1 MTTAQDDSPFPC
13 EQADGTGGTGPPAAP
28 AAAGIAETVGRVL
41 AMAAAATSPSRPG
54 DTTEI
59 EAITDAMIRLL
70 VGTPLRSDGQ
80 LTIKSLAQEAG
91 LKRNKL
97 THKHT
102 GLKDLF
108 YALVRMQDTRPR
120 LVDDLKKTNDE
131 LQHKLTR
138 LRAERDRLRTDV
150 QQLVRVV
157 HVLEVENQQLRE
169 AAGSDGVVR
178 VLPVQHRPSDR

>member
-1 MTTAQDDSPFPC
+1 MTTAPDDAPAPTGQDSNSDS
-13 EQADGTGGTGPPAAP
+13 ADAAALP

-41 AMAAAATSPSRPG
+41 AMAAAAASPSRPG
-54 DTTEI
+54 DAAEI

-80 LTIKSLAQEAG
+80 LTIKSLAQEAD

-108 YALVRMQDTRPR
+108 YALVRMQDARPKV
-120 LVDDLKKTNDE
+120 VDDLKRKNDE
-131 LQHKLTR
+131 LQHQLTR
-138 LRAERDRLRTDV
+138 LRAEHNQLRTDF
-150 QQLVRVV
+150 QQLVRVL
-157 HVLEVENQQLRE
+157 HVLEAENQQLRQS
-169 AAGSDGVVR
+169 AGSDGVVR
-178 VLPVQHRPSDR
+178 VLPVQHQPKG

>member
-1 MTTAQDDSPFPC
+1 MTTAQDDAPAPTGQDSDS
-13 EQADGTGGTGPPAAP
+13 ADAAAPPASV
-28 AAAGIAETVGRVL
+28 GIAETVGRVL
-41 AMAAAATSPSRPG
+41 AMAAAAASPSRPG
-54 DTTEI
+54 DAAEI

-108 YALVRMQDTRPR
+108 YALVRMQDARPKV
-120 LVDDLKKTNDE
+120 VDDLKRKNDE
-131 LQHKLTR
+131 LQHKLSR
-138 LRAERDRLRTDV
+138 LRAEHNQLRTDF

-157 HVLEVENQQLRE
+157 HVLEIENQQLRQS
-169 AAGSDGVVR
+169 AGSDGVVR
-178 VLPVQHRPSDR
+178 VLPVQHQPQDR

>member
-1 MTTAQDDSPFPC
+1 M
-13 EQADGTGGTGPPAAP
+13 
-28 AAAGIAETVGRVL
+28 L
-41 AMAAAATSPSRPG
+41 AMAAAAASPQRPG
-54 DTTEI
+54 DTAEI
-59 EAITDAMIRLL
+59 ETITDAMIRLL

-108 YALVRMQDTRPR
+108 YALVRMQGAQPK
-120 LVDDLKKTNDE
+120 VADDLKRKNDE
-131 LQHKLTR
+131 LQQKL
-138 LRAERDRLRTDV
+138 ARLRTERDQLRTDF

-157 HVLEVENQQLRE
+157 HVLEVENRQLRE
-169 AAGSDGVVR
+169 SASRDGVIR
-178 VLPVQHRPSDR
+178 VLPLQHQPSARSICRPRSGPNHLSIESDS

>member
-1 MTTAQDDSPFPC
+1 MTTAQDNAPAHDEQDSGSTDHQT
-13 EQADGTGGTGPPAAP
+13 EP

-41 AMAAAATSPSRPG
+41 AMAATAASPSRPG
-54 DTTEI
+54 DTAEI
-59 EAITDAMIRLL
+59 EAITDAMVRLL

-80 LTIKSLAQEAG
+80 LTIKSLAEEAG

-108 YALVRMQDTRPR
+108 YALVRMQDARPKV
-120 LVDDLKKTNDE
+120 VDSLKRKNDE
-131 LQHKLTR
+131 LTQKLTR
-138 LRAERDRLRTDV
+138 LRTEHDQLGTDL
-150 QQLVRVV
+150 QQLARVV

-169 AAGSDGVVR
+169 SASSDGVGR
-178 VLPVQHRPSDR
+178 ASPRDGAGRHR

>member
-1 MTTAQDDSPFPC
+1 MTTAQDDSPARV
-13 EQADGTGGTGPPAAP
+13 EQADGTDDHATP

-41 AMAAAATSPSRPG
+41 AMAAAAASPSRPG
-54 DTTEI
+54 DTAEI

-70 VGTPLRSDGQ
+70 VGAPLHSDGQ
-80 LTIKSLAQEAG
+80 LTIKSLAEEAG

-108 YALVRMQDTRPR
+108 YALVRMQDMRPKVADNLQR
-120 LVDDLKKTNDE
+120 TNDE
-131 LQHKLTR
+131 LQQKLTR
-138 LRAERDRLRTDV
+138 LRAERDRLRADV

-178 VLPVQHRPSDR
+178 VLPVQYRPSDP

>member
-1 MTTAQDDSPFPC
+1 M
-13 EQADGTGGTGPPAAP
+13 
-28 AAAGIAETVGRVL
+28 
-41 AMAAAATSPSRPG
+41 
-54 DTTEI
+54 
-59 EAITDAMIRLL
+59 

-97 THKHT
+97 THKYT

-108 YALVRMQDTRPR
+108 YALVRTQDARPKV
-120 LVDDLKKTNDE
+120 VDDLKRTNEE
-131 LQHKLTR
+131 LQQKLTR

-157 HVLEVENQQLRE
+157 HILEVENEQLRA

-178 VLPVQHRPSDR
+178 VLPTQHRPSTR